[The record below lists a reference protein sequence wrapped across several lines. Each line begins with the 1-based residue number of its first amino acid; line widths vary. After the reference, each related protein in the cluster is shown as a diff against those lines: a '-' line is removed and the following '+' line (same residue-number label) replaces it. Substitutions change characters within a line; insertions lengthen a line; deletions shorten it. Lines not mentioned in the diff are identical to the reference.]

1 VFHSKSDPDEVAHV
15 DAEISKWWNEAQ
27 DLLDPSYINEFGVV
41 DDAAGSKPTPDI
53 LKPSHRL
60 LLIVQKHES
69 VILLNRPVITSGY
82 NTSAFAGAMQ
92 KCIGA
97 SKAIVSN
104 IYQHLHDG
112 MKEVGSLEGRIL
124 SPLFWPGFT
133 WCVWMRYVLCKL
145 SSAVS

>member
-1 VFHSKSDPDEVAHV
+1 MFHSKSDPDEVAHV
-15 DAEISKWWNEAQ
+15 DAEISKWWNEVR
-27 DLLDPSYINEFGVV
+27 DLLDPSYMDEYGVV
-41 DDAAGSKPTPDI
+41 GYPAGSIPTPDL
-53 LKPSHRL
+53 LKPSHKL

-82 NTSAFAGAMQ
+82 NTSAFAAAMQ

-97 SKAIVSN
+97 SKAIVSK

-112 MKEVGSLEGRIL
+112 MKEAASLEGRTL

-133 WCVWMRYVLCKL
+133 WCVWMRYVL
-145 SSAVS
+145 